1 MFDRARLLVS
11 ALLIVTFCLAGCGE
25 ESSSSETASEYD
37 NTVPAAEGEDTSAEA
52 DASADDQPAPAEPVK
67 AVVATPDVPIPSGVK
82 DNEVLRSG
90 WVTYMAAQKPAELAA
105 FYQKELPAKGWT
117 LGRNDTKPLSGTTL
131 TGVVQ
136 EYRKGSEVLT
146 VCLTEQIASE
156 GAATM
161 VVVMDIPLP
170 PDTTQVVAFGNQA
183 MVETPQTPDE
193 AIAFLTKHLAPLGWS
208 TPKASESAGTKSLA
222 FRKGNRTLSTS
233 VRAGSGQKG
242 ASITM
247 MHVAYAG

>member
-1 MFDRARLLVS
+1 
-11 ALLIVTFCLAGCGE
+11 
-25 ESSSSETASEYD
+25 
-37 NTVPAAEGEDTSAEA
+37 
-52 DASADDQPAPAEPVK
+52 
-67 AVVATPDVPIPSGVK
+67 
-82 DNEVLRSG
+82 
-90 WVTYMAAQKPAELAA
+90 MAAQKPAELAA

-117 LGRNDTKPLSGTTL
+117 LGRNDAKPLSGTTL

-170 PDTTQVVAFGNQA
+170 PDTTQIVAFGNQA
-183 MVETPQTPDE
+183 VIETPQTLDE
-193 AIAFLTKHLAPLGWS
+193 AIAFLTKHLAPPGWS
-208 TPKASESAGTKSLA
+208 TSKVNESGGTKSLS
-222 FRKGNRTLSTS
+222 FRKGNRTLSTN

-247 MHVAYAG
+247 MHIAYAE